1 MKPWVEDAI
10 EQIATADVLNC
21 AGTSTGERLA
31 YIVCDNAIEF
41 MMIAYVEKQAQLVHT
56 KIKPRDWDLAKS
68 KFHSL
73 LNFVVANASAV
84 SGHQSD
90 IQTNHDTRNNL
101 YHTGQPLSVKST
113 HVEKYLVIARDL
125 VHILFSEKL
134 SKDDWAQRSA
144 AVSAKMEGSGA
155 NKIKALL
162 TVQDVND
169 VVQIETSHNLT
180 DHALIC
186 VVLDAFM
193 TRKGLA
199 PTTPQLEQSLRHSH
213 APHLVGAN
221 LSKRIYDCRKKGL
234 IQKGTFA
241 LTAKGAA
248 LVKQTSVSQ

>member
-31 YIVCDNAIEF
+31 YIVCDNAVEF
-41 MMIAYVEKQAQLVHT
+41 IMIAYVEKHAQLVYT
-56 KIKPRDWDLAKS
+56 KIKPKDWAVTKS

-73 LNFVVANASAV
+73 LNFVVANASV
-84 SGHQSD
+84 MNSHQSD

-101 YHTGQPLSVKST
+101 YHTGQPLSVKSA

-125 VHILFSEKL
+125 VQILFSEKL

-144 AVSAKMEGSGA
+144 AVSAKMEGSGGR
-155 NKIKALL
+155 KIKALL
-162 TVQDVND
+162 TVQNVND
-169 VVQIETSHNLT
+169 AVQIETSHDLT
-180 DHALIC
+180 DQALIC

-193 TRKGLA
+193 TRKGQA

-213 APHLVGAN
+213 APHLVGQN
-221 LSKRIYDCRKKGL
+221 LSKRIYDCRKNGL
-234 IQKGTFA
+234 IQKGMFA

-248 LVKQTSVSQ
+248 LVKRTSVSE

>member
-56 KIKPRDWDLAKS
+56 KIKPKDWDLTRS

-73 LNFVVANASAV
+73 LNLVVANASAL
-84 SGHQSD
+84 SCHQSD
-90 IQTNHDTRNNL
+90 IQTNHDTRNEL
-101 YHTGQPLSVKST
+101 YHTGQPLSVKSA

-125 VHILFSEKL
+125 VQILFSEKL
-134 SKDDWAQRSA
+134 TKDDWAQRSA
-144 AVSAKMEGSGA
+144 AVSAKIEGSGGK
-155 NKIKALL
+155 KIKALL
-162 TVQDVND
+162 VVQDVND
-169 VVQIETSHNLT
+169 VIQLETSHDLS
-180 DHALIC
+180 DQALIC

-193 TRKGLA
+193 TRKGQA
-199 PTTPQLEQSLRHSH
+199 PTRPQLEQSLRQSH
-213 APHLVGAN
+213 APHLGGTN
-221 LSKRIYDCRKKGL
+221 LSKRIYDCRENGL

-248 LVKQTSVSQ
+248 FVKRTSISQ